1 MPIHCCAMQGRMDA
15 IQALLFFDTEESIK
29 RNLEMESE
37 VLKNDNYLAFF
48 FLRIAMSTA
57 PNTSCAYHVTQ
68 SERLINNLKECTP
81 PAWERFHSSDWL
93 KKWHRKSQ
101 PITKCLAYQS
111 SMSFLLPESIKNKNE
126 TLCKPGCTSIL
137 DSNANRC
144 PLCILQRTPPSL
156 LHLSVANDFLD
167 CAKWYVY

>member
-1 MPIHCCAMQGRMDA
+1 MDA

-29 RNLEMESE
+29 RNLEMKSE

-57 PNTSCAYHVTQ
+57 PNTSRAYHVTQ
-68 SERLINNLKECTP
+68 SERLINSLKECTP
-81 PAWERFHSSDWL
+81 PAWERFHPSDWL
-93 KKWHRKSQ
+93 KKWHWTSQ
-101 PITKCLAYQS
+101 PITKRLAYQS

-167 CAKWYVY
+167 SAKWYVY

>member
-1 MPIHCCAMQGRMDA
+1 
-15 IQALLFFDTEESIK
+15 
-29 RNLEMESE
+29 
-37 VLKNDNYLAFF
+37 
-48 FLRIAMSTA
+48 MSTA
-57 PNTSCAYHVTQ
+57 QNKTKNKNKKNKKTAQNTSRAYHVTQ
-68 SERLINNLKECTP
+68 SERLINSLKECTP
-81 PAWERFHSSDWL
+81 PAWERFHPSDWL
-93 KKWHRKSQ
+93 KKWHRTSQ
-101 PITKCLAYQS
+101 PITKRLAYQS